1 MLSKIRLQLRTAGQS
16 IAGDAMLPRLR
27 NASIALV
34 GAVAAV
40 GLALTFFISQL
51 GFPAVFSGPIPGPP
65 AKAGS
70 VHDAVALTQSG
81 SAATPAP
88 APGISSPAAVAPA
101 HSVRASGHAGG
112 HRDGGGGDRSQ
123 QVAVSPGVGH
133 APAPP
138 RQVAPSPAPTPSP
151 VESSPPAPAPVTAV
165 AESPPVTGVAG
176 VAKGVSDGKAK
187 PSGPSTAK
195 VTTDESG
202 KSGTSSAGSKDHQ
215 VSKSD
220 GHTASSEKAKSSPAE
235 KAGNDQKS
243 ATPAAPAPPAKT
255 EPATTSPAASK
266 EAADSGK

>member
-40 GLALTFFISQL
+40 GLALTVFISQL
-51 GFPAVFSGPIPGPP
+51 GFPAVVSGPIPGPP
-65 AKAGS
+65 SKAGS

-81 SAATPAP
+81 TAGISASAARV
-88 APGISSPAAVAPA
+88 SPAAVAPA
-101 HSVRASGHAGG
+101 HNARTGGHAGG
-112 HRDGGGGDRSQ
+112 RRESGGGDGSQ
-123 QVAVSPGVGH
+123 QVSVSPGVAH
-133 APAPP
+133 APAPH
-138 RQVAPSPAPTPSP
+138 QIAPSPAPTPSP
-151 VESSPPAPAPVTAV
+151 VESSPPAPVPVAV

-202 KSGTSSAGSKDHQ
+202 KSGTSSAGTKDHQ

-255 EPATTSPAASK
+255 EPATTSPAAAK
-266 EAADSGK
+266 EAADSGR